1 MTAKQRATSL
11 RQQMIEARRKHYDAI
26 TALDVLMR
34 ALADG
39 MRQARTREEKEA
51 LLLAVGEAMA
61 KV

>member
-1 MTAKQRATSL
+1 MTPKQRAASL
-11 RQQMIEARRKHYDAI
+11 RKQMIEARRKHYDAI

-39 MRQARTREEKEA
+39 MRQPRSQKEKEA
-51 LLLAVGEAMA
+51 LLLAVKEALA